1 MPNVI
6 ARLSATPGEI
16 RHAGGK
22 QGEDTEAVL
31 EELGIG
37 AAELERLR
45 EDGIV

>member
-16 RHAGGK
+16 RHTGGR
-22 QGEDTEAVL
+22 QGEDTDAVFG
-31 EELGIG
+31 ELGIG
-37 AAELERLR
+37 TAELERLR